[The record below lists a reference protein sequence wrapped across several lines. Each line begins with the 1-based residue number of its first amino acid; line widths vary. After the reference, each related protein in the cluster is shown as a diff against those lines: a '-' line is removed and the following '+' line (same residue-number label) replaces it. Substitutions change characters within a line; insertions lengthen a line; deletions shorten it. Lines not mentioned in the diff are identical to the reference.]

1 MIGRRTLL
9 LTATAALLAPAA
21 RALAFREADGTF
33 TLNLMPAKAP
43 LLGPDGE
50 WVEVWTYEGLV
61 PGPLLKA
68 RQGEPFRLRVVNKLP
83 EPTTV
88 HFHGVRA
95 ANAMDG
101 TALTQQPIAP
111 GQSFDYEFVPLDAGT
126 FFYRPGVSTAT
137 QLDRGLVGALVVE
150 EREPTGFEDVVMV
163 IDDWVLTSD
172 GRVDE
177 TGLGSL
183 EVAAEAGRLGNWFTV
198 NGQSRPRLKADAD
211 TRVRVRLINASNART
226 MGILVKGADPWIV
239 ARDGQ
244 PLPPRHIGDEP
255 VELLPGGRAD
265 LLFPKGDEEVTFAT
279 LITDEP
285 LELAYLTRDGE
296 YWADDGKDPAL
307 PANPL
312 PADLP
317 LAGALEVTIPIE
329 GGARGGMKSA
339 RVGTDTLDTRQLL
352 EKRLVWAVAGHAGLP
367 AEPLFTAPKD
377 AVVAITFDNRTDWA
391 QVMHLHGH
399 SARIVRR
406 GGAEVDEAG
415 WRDVV
420 RVDPRST
427 LTIAFKADNPG
438 KWLIESQISERA
450 DTGLATWFEVRG
462 GAGAG

>member
-1 MIGRRTLL
+1 MIDRRTLL
-9 LTATAALLAPAA
+9 LTVTAALLAPSA
-21 RALAFREADGTF
+21 RALAFRAEDGTYI
-33 TLNLMPAKAP
+33 LNLMPAKAP

-50 WVEVWTYEGLV
+50 WVEVWTYEGLA

-68 RQGEPFRLRVVNKLP
+68 RQGEPFRLRVVNNLP

-88 HFHGVRA
+88 HLQGIRA

-111 GQSFDYEFVPLDAGT
+111 GQSFDYEFVPPDAGT
-126 FFYRPGVSTAT
+126 FYYRPGISTAT
-137 QLDRGLVGALVVE
+137 QLDRGLYGPLIVE

-163 IDDWVLTSD
+163 IDDWVLTAD

-177 TGLGSL
+177 TELGSL

-211 TRVRVRLINASNART
+211 NRVRVRLVNASNART

-265 LLFPKGDEEVTFAT
+265 LVFPKGNEEVTFAA

-296 YWADDGKDPAL
+296 YWADDGKDPVLA
-307 PANPL
+307 ANPL

-317 LAGALEVTIPIE
+317 LDGALEVTITIE
-329 GGARGGMKSA
+329 GGARGGMQSA
-339 RVGTDTLDTRQLL
+339 RVGADTLDTRRLL
-352 EKRLVWAVAGHAGLP
+352 EKRLIWALAGHAGLP
-367 AEPLFTAPKD
+367 SEPLFTAPKE

-399 SARIVRR
+399 SVRIVKR
-406 GGAEVDEAG
+406 GGADVDEPG

-427 LTIAFKADNPG
+427 LTIAFRADNPG
-438 KWLIESQISERA
+438 KWLIELQIPERA
-450 DTGLATWFEVRG
+450 DTGLATWFEVQG
-462 GAGAG
+462 GAN